1 MTIVGHFDFN
11 RTAKIESLEKRSL
24 EMAPRL
30 FDGKDFDLVMFS
42 EVLGRGGSQGP
53 RSILKLNFRLAL
65 NMKYPG
71 LGFLRYTPQLYCKP
85 ARFSR
90 SLLA

>member
-30 FDGKDFDLVMFS
+30 LDGKDFDPETFHLFS
-42 EVLGRGGSQGP
+42 TALMGRDGGGKV
-53 RSILKLNFRLAL
+53 RAL
-65 NMKYPG
+65 E
-71 LGFLRYTPQLYCKP
+71 
-85 ARFSR
+85 
-90 SLLA
+90 

>member
-30 FDGKDFDLVMFS
+30 FDRMDFDLVTFS
-42 EVLGRGGSQGP
+42 FSVLKYLAVVVVKWLGACLR
-53 RSILKLNFRLAL
+53 IKVRLAKL
-65 NMKYPG
+65 G
-71 LGFLRYTPQLYCKP
+71 LVRL
-85 ARFSR
+85 
-90 SLLA
+90 SLVRLG